1 MAINLAKSGSISVL
15 PIRWRGLQ
23 SCSGI
28 MNERAIQEAVD
39 RLARQFRPD
48 RIILYGSHSRG
59 DADPRSDVDLLV
71 VAPVDGDRLALVR
84 AMDRA
89 LKGLRMPRD
98 IVVYSPEEYERER
111 EIPGTVAR
119 AASVEGRVLYERAA

>member
-1 MAINLAKSGSISVL
+1 
-15 PIRWRGLQ
+15 
-23 SCSGI
+23 
-28 MNERAIQEAVD
+28 MNDEAIQQAVD
-39 RLARQFRPD
+39 RLARQFHPE

-71 VAPVDGDRLALVR
+71 VAPVHGDRLAMVL

-89 LKGLRMPRD
+89 LRGLRMPRD

-111 EIPGTVAR
+111 DIPGTVAR
-119 AASVEGRVLYERAA
+119 AASAEGRVLYERAA